1 MLCAVQFPSIPPSPP
16 QTFFLDE
23 TLYDSLRYRSCTD
36 HSMISQP
43 ISTSTTTYRS
53 KCTFIMS
60 SLTTLLTNFLFLA
73 PKILNAKFT
82 RVIQLTK
89 IDWHMDQKQNFN
101 LINFVAHTHTHTHT
115 HVYLYSAM
123 VLVALGPSSASTPSW
138 SG

>member
-1 MLCAVQFPSIPPSPP
+1 MLRAVQFPSIPPHL
-16 QTFFLDE
+16 QIFFLDE
-23 TLYDSLRYRSCTD
+23 TLYDSLRYKSCTD

-73 PKILNAKFT
+73 PKILNAKCTQF
-82 RVIQLTK
+82 IQLTK
-89 IDWHMDQKQNFN
+89 IDWHMDQKQNFH
-101 LINFVAHTHTHTHT
+101 LINFVAHTHTH
-115 HVYLYSAM
+115 VYLYSVM
-123 VLVALGPSSASTPSW
+123 VLVALGPSSVSTPSW